1 MGVGRG
7 RRVQGG
13 RMLQEFEFDST
24 ETNSNTTRIQI
35 KTTTPSSRP
44 QLFNSIDLYLNP
56 STNIKRV
63 RSSYLPATAQETT
76 PIYYTSRKG
85 RCPSP
90 CLFSFRYKIF
100 RFPALKSLLCR
111 TRPLSVSCHEGVLYL
126 YRSRNPFFPFLVFLT
141 IDMLFSI
148 APTHAVGTVIS
159 NSSLSTHNIT

>member
-1 MGVGRG
+1 MESVGVGRG

-85 RCPSP
+85 GAHPLAFSPSDTKSSGSQHLTVCYAERDRCLSLVTRECSTYTDLGILSSPSLCSSP
-90 CLFSFRYKIF
+90 SICY
-100 RFPALKSLLCR
+100 SLLH
-111 TRPLSVSCHEGVLYL
+111 PLTL
-126 YRSRNPFFPFLVFLT
+126 
-141 IDMLFSI
+141 
-148 APTHAVGTVIS
+148 
-159 NSSLSTHNIT
+159 